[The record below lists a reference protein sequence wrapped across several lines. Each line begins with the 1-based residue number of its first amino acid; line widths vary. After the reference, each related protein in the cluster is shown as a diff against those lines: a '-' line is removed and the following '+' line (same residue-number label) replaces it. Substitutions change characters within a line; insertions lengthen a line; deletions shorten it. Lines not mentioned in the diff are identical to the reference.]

1 MTPDPFISSKLSRTH
16 PQAPTCTAPGSP
28 PGTVALGPE
37 GVENAG
43 SWASHLVAGPAQT
56 FLYQL
61 AWRPE
66 SGLSSCQ
73 LRARPSPGADR
84 GPARRGHSGPPGPTW
99 VWEQGPAAGRL
110 GHTLPWCPRCP
121 CTEAT
126 CSSLQPASP
135 PAGSLALGLKPSPQ
149 QLLARRVGR
158 VFALMGGHV
167 TPLPRRSRGLWCR
180 EEILPTKIV
189 NSLAAA
195 APQNHVAPTN
205 WQS

>member
-28 PGTVALGPE
+28 LGTVALGPE

-84 GPARRGHSGPPGPTW
+84 GRARRGHSGPPGPTW
-99 VWEQGPAAGRL
+99 AWEQGPRCWPSGPHSALVSTVSMYRSNMLLFATGLASCWKPCSRPEAQSATAAG
-110 GHTLPWCPRCP
+110 
-121 CTEAT
+121 EARGA
-126 CSSLQPASP
+126 SVRADGWSRDPATS
-135 PAGSLALGLKPSPQ
+135 K
-149 QLLARRVGR
+149 V
-158 VFALMGGHV
+158 
-167 TPLPRRSRGLWCR
+167 
-180 EEILPTKIV
+180 
-189 NSLAAA
+189 
-195 APQNHVAPTN
+195 
-205 WQS
+205 